1 MMFAICTSAAN
12 ALKLQF
18 LNRPAPVS
26 RGYRAV
32 VKDPFGHVLMLLDR
46 SAKATSRCM
55 SRTPSQSG
63 ALFAG
68 VEQRSPVKKDLL
80 IQLYQ
85 KIGRTADDLPY
96 TPHFESLFEPYAS
109 AQSDP
114 KPSRAEV
121 WRHLLNLRKAG
132 KLPKLGEARSKP
144 PDVSPESRDALRKL
158 LGETK
163 GKRDRLPY
171 TEQFDAIADAFNK
184 TLPQTDGAAS
194 DLAIDRDAGEV
205 TDRSA
210 RLTPGGNRE
219 SLNVCT
225 AAFRLKRILAR
236 ISRPGLRQRKTAGKA
251 GIFWQRSVS
260 QADRMCLGVFGER
273 RPAVARCGWLCG
285 RRVLI

>member
-1 MMFAICTSAAN
+1 MDWSLIHHDKRVAN
-12 ALKLQF
+12 FKLADKTTELLIHVDPDLPAEAVYFLVDDVRDLYERRDALKLQF
-18 LNRPAPVS
+18 ISRPAPVS
-26 RGYRAV
+26 RGFRAV

-46 SAKATSRCM
+46 STEGDVAVHVEDAK
-55 SRTPSQSG
+55 QSG

-96 TPHFESLFEPYAS
+96 TPHFESLFEPYSA

-144 PDVSPESRDALRKL
+144 PDVPAESREALRKL

-163 GKRDRLPY
+163 GRRDRLPY

-184 TLPQTDGAAS
+184 TLPRPMAPHLIWRLIAT
-194 DLAIDRDAGEV
+194 LA
-205 TDRSA
+205 
-210 RLTPGGNRE
+210 
-219 SLNVCT
+219 
-225 AAFRLKRILAR
+225 K
-236 ISRPGLRQRKTAGKA
+236 
-251 GIFWQRSVS
+251 
-260 QADRMCLGVFGER
+260 
-273 RPAVARCGWLCG
+273 
-285 RRVLI
+285 